1 MGRPMVYVCR
11 LSEISMKLYQILR
24 ILSGLTPDIWWLYSS
39 GNVESGRRLVLG
51 PDGATTTFRSFV
63 DQGMSQE
70 DL

>member
-1 MGRPMVYVCR
+1 
-11 LSEISMKLYQILR
+11 MKLYQILR

-39 GNVESGRRLVLG
+39 GNVESGRRLVLR